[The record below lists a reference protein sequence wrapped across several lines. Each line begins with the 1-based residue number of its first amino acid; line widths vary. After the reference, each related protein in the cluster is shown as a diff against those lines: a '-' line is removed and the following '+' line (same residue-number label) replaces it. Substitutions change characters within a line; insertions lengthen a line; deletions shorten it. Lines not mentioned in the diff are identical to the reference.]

1 MRGGLERWKRGV
13 DSRGVR
19 HAVSYALEG
28 TCDSHLQRAT
38 GADALQVYA
47 DGNDAGVSRFAV
59 EAGVVIR
66 DVLNAG
72 GLRVW
77 LTGHDPVTGE
87 DRGRQRLS
95 ADADLVLDGTI
106 NHPKSYSIAAL
117 LYPDLATEFEALQD
131 RLRDRTL
138 VTWQSMLNARRGHN
152 GLVREELHRIEVV
165 ELLHRRSRA
174 LDPHIHRHLWL
185 NVKACGVDGRWSNID
200 SRVAMRLHT
209 VINAEGEL
217 AARTD
222 PAWIRALA
230 RYGFTLNSSGEIA
243 QLTAAVRPLSRR
255 SAQIEANREQLA
267 AEWMAAHNGQA
278 PSAEALAQIDRRAWA
293 VARPDKPALID
304 ERQWESV
311 IRDEIAQIDP
321 SLGVARLAVAVPEA
335 SLLDL
340 DTDRLVAATIAD
352 ADKRSASSGARF
364 SMFDLRAG
372 AIRALARSG
381 IVASRDELGTAIEE
395 ITARARS
402 HALSLV
408 GEDAPAHVK
417 CLMATET
424 MRQKIRLVGQLDA
437 LAEPG
442 RTLLPGELRL
452 HANDVEASRLDES
465 QIAAACAIA
474 GTNGLVAISGPAGTG
489 KTTML
494 RVAYQVSS
502 ARGRQMLVVAPTRK
516 AASVVTREVGCASTS
531 IHSLLRDHGFR
542 WITDGTGAVV
552 WSRLTPGDVDPVT
565 QEVYRGP
572 AQFALRPKDQIVVD
586 EAGMVDLQTANVL
599 AALALELRVRLA
611 LVGDPQ
617 QAMPVGHAGAMGA
630 AIRYANAAVEL
641 DVVHRFKDSG
651 YGALTLLLRN
661 PRDLQHAVEIAELLH
676 RHGHL
681 ERVDDHI
688 TAHERMV
695 DGYFDWHRR
704 GKRVT
709 LVTGTNVEADAINA
723 MIQERRV
730 DAGELN
736 AGVVAWGRDEQR
748 ILVGDTVQTRR
759 NDRRT
764 GVENRAVWIVAG
776 IRDGGVDLVSAS
788 DSGERKRITS
798 EYALDHLQL
807 AYASTVHGVQGETA
821 DASIVGPGVDSA
833 GLYVGLTRGRIHNL
847 ALAVA
852 PNDAAACSHVADSML
867 RGTVEITMQDAVQA
881 AEAEVRSA
889 ARSRSTEWTG
899 PAIGASTEAHYLS
912 R

>member
-19 HAVSYALEG
+19 HAISYALEG
-28 TCDSHLQRAT
+28 TCDSHLHHST
-38 GADALQVYA
+38 GVDALETYA
-47 DGNDAGVSRFAV
+47 DGKDANVPRFIV
-59 EAGVVIR
+59 EAGVITR

-77 LTGHDPVTGE
+77 LTGHDPITGE

-117 LYPDLATEFEALQD
+117 LYPDLASEFEALQD
-131 RLRDRTL
+131 RLRDRVLT
-138 VTWQSMLNARRGHN
+138 TWQATLNARRGHN
-152 GLVREELHRIEVV
+152 GLIREELHRIEVV

-185 NVKACGVDGRWSNID
+185 NVKVRGIDGRWSNID

-217 AARTD
+217 AARTG
-222 PAWIRALA
+222 PAWIRALS
-230 RYGFTLNSSGEIA
+230 RHGYTLNQSGEIA
-243 QLTAAVRPLSRR
+243 QLDAVVRPLSRR
-255 SAQIEANREQLA
+255 SAQIEANRAQLT
-267 AEWMAAHNGQA
+267 AEWSAAHKGMA
-278 PSAEALAQIDRRAWA
+278 PSVEALMQIDRRAWA
-293 VARPDKPALID
+293 VARPDKPALVD
-304 ERQWESV
+304 EGEWEKA
-311 IRDEIAQIDP
+311 ILDEIVHVDP
-321 SLGVARLAVAVPEA
+321 SLAVARPAIAVLETSLA
-335 SLLDL
+335 DI
-340 DTDRLVAATIAD
+340 DRDHLAAAAIAD

-372 AIRALARSG
+372 ALRALARSG
-381 IVASRDELGTAIEE
+381 IVASRDELDTAIEE

-408 GEDAPAHVK
+408 GEDVPAHAK

-424 MRQKIRLVGQLDA
+424 MREKIRLVGQLDA
-437 LAEPG
+437 LAKPG

-452 HANDVEASRLDES
+452 HANKEEVRRLDGS
-465 QIAAACAIA
+465 QITAACALA
-474 GTNGLVAISGPAGTG
+474 GTNGVVAVSGPAGTG

-502 ARGRQMLVVAPTRK
+502 TRGQRMLVVAPTRK
-516 AASVVTREVGCASTS
+516 AASVVSREVGCASTS
-531 IHSLLRDHGFR
+531 IHSLLLDHGFR
-542 WITDGTGAVV
+542 WIADVTGAVV

-565 QEVYRGP
+565 HEVYRGP
-572 AQFALRPKDQIVVD
+572 VRFALRPKDQIVVD

-617 QAMPVGHAGAMGA
+617 QAMPVGHAGAMAA
-630 AIRYANAAVEL
+630 AIRYANASVEL
-641 DVVHRFKDSG
+641 DVVHRFRDPD
-651 YGALTLLLRN
+651 YGAITLSLRS
-661 PRDLQHAVEIAELLH
+661 PRDREHAAEIAALLH
-676 RHGHL
+676 RRGHL

-688 TAHERMV
+688 AAQERMV
-695 DGYFDWHRR
+695 DEYFNWHLR
-704 GKRVT
+704 GKRIAI
-709 LVTGTNVEADAINA
+709 VTGTNVEADAINA

-730 DAGELN
+730 DAGDLN
-736 AGVVAWGRDEQR
+736 AGAVVWGKDQQR

-759 NDRRT
+759 NDPRT
-764 GVENRAVWIVAG
+764 GVENRAVWIVAN
-776 IRDGGVDLVSAS
+776 ILDGDVDLVSAG
-788 DSGERKRITS
+788 DSGERKRITRD
-798 EYALDHLQL
+798 YALDHLQL

-821 DASIVGPGVDSA
+821 DASIVGPGVDAA

-847 ALAVA
+847 AVAIA

-881 AEAEVRSA
+881 AEAEIRLA
-889 ARSRSTEWTG
+889 ARSRPTEWTG
-899 PAIGASTEAHYLS
+899 PVVGASSATPYLG